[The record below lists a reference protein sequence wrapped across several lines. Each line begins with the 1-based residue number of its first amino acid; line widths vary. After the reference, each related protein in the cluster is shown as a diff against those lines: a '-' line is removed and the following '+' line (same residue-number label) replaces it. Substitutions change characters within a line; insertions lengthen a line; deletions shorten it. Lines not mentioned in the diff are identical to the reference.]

1 MFGIGFFELI
11 IIAIVALVVVGPKR
25 LPEVMKQAGR
35 LFVHLRRTAN
45 DVRSSFEHVIREA
58 EEEIRRE
65 EAESIRKALQ
75 PVQDVRQELQG
86 IMQGNLDPAHDDHR
100 HDDHGHDHHDHSTTG
115 EPATGPGSST
125 ESSSTSSTQV
135 DHAHSQPSTVPA
147 PEHQPQGS
155 QTFNP
160 NGPGPLYK
168 S

>member
-11 IIAIVALVVVGPKR
+11 IIAVVALVVVGPKR

-45 DVRSSFEHVIREA
+45 DVRSSFEQVIREA
-58 EEEIRRE
+58 EDEIRRE
-65 EAESIRKALQ
+65 ESESIRKAMQ

-86 IMQGNLDPAHDDHR
+86 LMQSHVDGVDGADN
-100 HDDHGHDHHDHSTTG
+100 GHSHHEPIGGEQAVHASTT
-115 EPATGPGSST
+115 PADAN
-125 ESSSTSSTQV
+125 TSNDKDSPQAQAIPT
-135 DHAHSQPSTVPA
+135 

-160 NGPGPLYK
+160 NGPGPLHK